1 MSSRLR
7 FCNAPEGLASG
18 VLKPLRFRLS
28 DAYAALMLLTLLL
41 GRAVQAADATTAGS
55 VETFRIGLTAA
66 PTTLDPRLASDATSV
81 RIARL
86 LYQSPVTLDGSGR
99 PQPSLTEWSQ
109 LAPLHYR
116 FRLRGT
122 PTFSDGTPL
131 TPTDVVA
138 TYQNILAPGSRSP
151 HQGSLAHI
159 ERIAVTGAEEFDVW
173 LKRVDPMLPA
183 RLGVG
188 VLPAEN
194 PDTLLGSGPF
204 RLLAWPT
211 DSRLVLERRRDGA
224 RFEFLTLKDGT
235 VRILKLARGELD
247 LVPDG
252 VAFELIDWI
261 GRQSEVRVIA
271 AGGTTFS
278 YLGVN
283 FADPLLADRRV
294 REAIALAID
303 REAVV
308 KYLFRKRAR
317 PAVSLLPPDHWS
329 SAPELNPYPFN
340 PERSR
345 ALLDAVRA
353 ECGIVGPI
361 RLSYKTSSN
370 PFRLRLATILKSQL
384 DAVGIVLDIQ
394 SYDWGTFFADVK
406 SGRFEVYSLSWV
418 GLKLPEIYRYVFH
431 SESLPPSGANRGR
444 YKNPEVDRLIDSA
457 EQRSTLAGQV
467 PLWQAVQ
474 RLVHHDL
481 AYIPLWYEDRVAAIR
496 TDMDG
501 FVVPPDGNWDSLGE
515 VSRRQVTGAR

>member
-1 MSSRLR
+1 M
-7 FCNAPEGLASG
+7 
-18 VLKPLRFRLS
+18 
-28 DAYAALMLLTLLL
+28 
-41 GRAVQAADATTAGS
+41 
-55 VETFRIGLTAA
+55 
-66 PTTLDPRLASDATSV
+66 

-86 LYQSPVTLDGSGR
+86 LYQSPVKLDASGR
-99 PQPSLTEWSQ
+99 PEPSLTEWLQ
-109 LAPLHYR
+109 LGPKHYR

-122 PTFSDGTPL
+122 PTFSDGSPVTAE
-131 TPTDVVA
+131 DVVA
-138 TYQNILAPGSRSP
+138 TYRNILSPGSRSP

-159 ERIAVTGAEEFDVW
+159 DRISVSGPREFEVW
-173 LKRVDPMLPA
+173 LNRVDPLLPA

-188 VLPAEN
+188 VLPTHN
-194 PDTLLGSGPF
+194 PDTLMGSGPF
-204 RLLAWPT
+204 RLVDWPT
-211 DSRLVLERRRDGA
+211 DERLILERRRDGA

-261 GRQSEVRVIA
+261 GRQSEVEVIA

-308 KYLFRKRAR
+308 KYLFRERAR
-317 PAVSLLPPDHWS
+317 PAVSLLPPDHWA
-329 SAPELNPYPFN
+329 SAPELEAYPLD
-340 PERSR
+340 RDRAR
-345 ALLDAVRA
+345 ALLTAVRA
-353 ECGIVGPI
+353 ERGFTGPI

-384 DAVGIVLDIQ
+384 EDVGIELDIQ

-406 SGRFEVYSLSWV
+406 AGRFEIYSLSWV

-444 YKNPEVDRLIDSA
+444 YKNPEVDRLIDRA
-457 EQRSTLAGQV
+457 EQRTTLDSQI

-496 TDMDG
+496 TDVHG
-501 FVVPPDGNWDSLGE
+501 FVVPPDGNWDSLSD
-515 VSRRQVTGAR
+515 VSRR